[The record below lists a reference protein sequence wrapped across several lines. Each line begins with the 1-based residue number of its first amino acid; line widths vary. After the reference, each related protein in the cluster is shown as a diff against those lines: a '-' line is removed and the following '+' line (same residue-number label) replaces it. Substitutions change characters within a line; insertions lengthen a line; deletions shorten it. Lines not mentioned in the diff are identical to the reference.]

1 MPEYV
6 AMLRGIN
13 VGGRNKLP
21 MRELAA
27 LFAGA
32 GCDNVETYIQSGNVI
47 FDASREVAANVS
59 ETMSHAIEH
68 EYGYHIPVI
77 VRTAA
82 QMANV
87 VDSNPW
93 IPVGVPEAML
103 HVYFLE
109 TKPERDRVS
118 ALDPERSPGDT
129 FAVLGQEVYLNLAN
143 GMARTKLTNA
153 YFDSALQTMTTGRNW
168 RTVTKLHDLLRD

>member
-13 VGGRNKLP
+13 VGGRNRLP

-27 LFAGA
+27 LFVAAG
-32 GCDNVETYIQSGNVI
+32 GDNVETYIQSGNVI
-47 FDASREVAANVS
+47 FDASREAAANSS
-59 ETMSHAIEH
+59 ETVSHAIEH
-68 EYGYHIPVI
+68 QYGYRIPVI

-82 QMANV
+82 QVANV

-93 IPVGVPEAML
+93 IPAGVPETML
-103 HVYFLE
+103 HVYFLQTE
-109 TKPERDRVS
+109 PEQNRIS
-118 ALDPERSPGDT
+118 ALEPERSPGDA

-153 YFDSALQTMTTGRNW
+153 YFDSALNTISTGRNW
-168 RTVTKLHDLLRD
+168 RTVSKLHDLLRT